1 MKPLI
6 IVNQTD
12 VNISYVN
19 NEAYISLADM
29 VKAIG
34 SERDLIGDWMRLS
47 STIEFLGVWE
57 VAIGNKNFNL
67 REFEDFIS
75 AITLSHTSWLFYLI
89 WKC

>member
-19 NEAYISLADM
+19 NEAYISLTDM

-47 STIEFLGVWE
+47 STIEFLGV
-57 VAIGNKNFNL
+57 
-67 REFEDFIS
+67 
-75 AITLSHTSWLFYLI
+75 
-89 WKC
+89 